1 MRQSLNWRLVPVYQL
16 YGFLTLTLVI
26 KNIISVIIF
35 TLKHILTIGKS
46 ILAILDYAL
55 LALHIKF

>member
-35 TLKHILTIGKS
+35 TIKYFDKWKS